1 MRFLISG
8 VLAAICLQAQSVP
21 TLNVQ
26 KSTLNNGMTVLIQ
39 EDHAIP
45 NVAMYFFYKIGSR
58 NERPGI
64 TGISHFFEHMMFNG
78 AKKYGPH
85 EFDNNMEKSGG
96 NNNAYT
102 GEDMTIYTDWFPSSA
117 LELMFDMEADR
128 IRDLAFDPK
137 MIASERGVVY
147 SERRSS
153 VDNNN
158 GGILREQLQ
167 AAAFIAHPYHW
178 PVVGWPQRYRSP
190 GRSKI
195 SRIIS
200 ASATRRTTAPWWSSA
215 MCRHEQ
221 VMALA
226 KKFIEPIPRQAPPPA
241 VRTKEPEQLGERR
254 IVVKKPAQL
263 PIQMIAY
270 HVPQATD
277 PDSPVL
283 DMIAG
288 ILSRGQSSR
297 LHLRMVE
304 HDQLA
309 LSVNAGHR
317 ESFDP
322 TIMTF
327 TINPRSGVDL
337 AKTEKVLYEEL
348 DKLGTTPVTADEMQK
363 VKNQTL
369 ANHYRQMKTIA
380 GRANMIGHYESYY
393 GDYKKM
399 FSIDAELD
407 KVTSADIQRVAKKYF
422 TEKNR
427 TVATLIPD
435 GSAPGRRGGRGG
447 AN

>member
-1 MRFLISG
+1 M
-8 VLAAICLQAQSVP
+8 V
-21 TLNVQ
+21 
-26 KSTLNNGMTVLIQ
+26 
-39 EDHAIP
+39 
-45 NVAMYFFYKIGSR
+45 
-58 NERPGI
+58 
-64 TGISHFFEHMMFNG
+64 
-78 AKKYGPH
+78 
-85 EFDNNMEKSGG
+85 
-96 NNNAYT
+96 
-102 GEDMTIYTDWFPSSA
+102 
-117 LELMFDMEADR
+117 
-128 IRDLAFDPK
+128 
-137 MIASERGVVY
+137 
-147 SERRSS
+147 
-153 VDNNN
+153 
-158 GGILREQLQ
+158 
-167 AAAFIAHPYHW
+167 
-178 PVVGWPQRYRSP
+178 VVGDVSPQ
-190 GRSKI
+190 
-195 SRIIS
+195 
-200 ASATRRTTAPWWSSA
+200 
-215 MCRHEQ
+215 Q

-254 IVVKKPAQL
+254 LVVKKPAQL

-270 HVPQATD
+270 HVPEATD

-304 HDQLA
+304 HEQLA
-309 LSVNAGHR
+309 LSVNVGHR

-399 FSIDAELD
+399 FTIDAELD
-407 KVTSADIQRVAKKYF
+407 KVTPADIQRVAKKYF

-435 GSAPGRRGGRGG
+435 GAAPGRRGGRGAG
-447 AN
+447 ANQ